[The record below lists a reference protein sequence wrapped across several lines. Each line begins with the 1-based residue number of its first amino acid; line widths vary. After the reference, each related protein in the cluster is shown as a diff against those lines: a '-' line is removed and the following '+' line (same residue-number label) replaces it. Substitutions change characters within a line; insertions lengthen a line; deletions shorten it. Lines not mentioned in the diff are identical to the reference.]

1 MISTQKIKKGQL
13 SGVVESVVAG
23 TNITIDNTDPL
34 NPIINAS
41 GGGGSGND
49 IVITK
54 LFANTIA
61 IYTAGNWYGLLF
73 VNTNSFF
80 SCNFNN
86 GVAYGTGASPAGT
99 PSIVVPSLN
108 YIAGKKLDK
117 FTWNTDYCDQFDGN
131 ISLVKYDLIAGALVN
146 GREILNQQMRILSSG
161 VNTQSAVPFSKN
173 KLIFTTTDVVDTP
186 ISAQCSVYFM
196 FLKRTTST
204 GDGLG
209 FSYVYFNFN

>member
-1 MISTQKIKKGQL
+1 MISTQKIKLGQL
-13 SGVVESVVAG
+13 DKA
-23 TNITIDNTDPL
+23 TLDTTYAPF
-34 NPIINAS
+34 

-86 GVAYGTGASPAGT
+86 GVAYGSASSPVGT
-99 PSIVVPSLN
+99 PSVVVPSLN